1 MTKRFVPFL
10 LLFLLTSLAE
20 AAVSFTYTLDTK
32 SSRTTSSTG
41 STTAISRTIRACAG
55 RLTATNNSGTTPTLD
70 AKIQYSPDGGTTWF
84 DEIAF
89 TQVTTGTSNQVVHVD
104 TTVTR
109 QYYQVRSVVTLAGT
123 SPNYNFTVYL
133 DCE

>member
-1 MTKRFVPFL
+1 MKRLIPL
-10 LLFLLTSLAE
+10 LLVVLFAARAE
-20 AAVSFTYTLDTK
+20 AAVSYSYTLDSK

-41 STTAISRTIRACAG
+41 STTAISKTIKACAG

-84 DEIAF
+84 DELSF
-89 TQVTTGTSNQVVHVD
+89 TQVTTGSSNQVVHVD

-109 QYYQVRSVVTLAGT
+109 QYYQVRSVVTLAGS